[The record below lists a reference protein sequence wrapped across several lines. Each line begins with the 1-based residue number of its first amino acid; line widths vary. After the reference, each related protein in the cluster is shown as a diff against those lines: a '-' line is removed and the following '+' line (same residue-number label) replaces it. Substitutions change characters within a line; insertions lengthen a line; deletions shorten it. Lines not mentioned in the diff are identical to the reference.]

1 MSARVN
7 KVSTF
12 TECAKEERS
21 EDAHAEYRPEYG
33 VLGRFFPSFKPSLVR
48 GQCELVRNMTLQKS
62 VEAGSERSLDI
73 GIEFARFELEERRSK
88 AWKTTCKYLV
98 CAVSEAI
105 VESFAI
111 AAIIIIGCKREADA
125 KAFAILANV

>member
-1 MSARVN
+1 
-7 KVSTF
+7 
-12 TECAKEERS
+12 
-21 EDAHAEYRPEYG
+21 
-33 VLGRFFPSFKPSLVR
+33 
-48 GQCELVRNMTLQKS
+48 MTLQKS

-73 GIEFARFELEERRSK
+73 GIEFARFELEERGSK
-88 AWKTTCKYLV
+88 AWKTTRKYLV

-111 AAIIIIGCKREADA
+111 AAIIIIRCKREADA

>member
-1 MSARVN
+1 
-7 KVSTF
+7 
-12 TECAKEERS
+12 
-21 EDAHAEYRPEYG
+21 
-33 VLGRFFPSFKPSLVR
+33 
-48 GQCELVRNMTLQKS
+48 MTLQKS

-111 AAIIIIGCKREADA
+111 AAIIIIGFKREADA